1 MQNEIKKFLKL
12 ATSAKES
19 SLMVATSEKEIE
31 KLEQEASNIGFRK
44 IQNIREIFN
53 AVKNGEKIYFILKDE
68 LENNIYNILVQYP
81 TGQINAYD
89 GKDNLVANPNYQTGA
104 VLILITEENLVKIE
118 KGEKSLLNL
127 IGLTWRK

>member
-53 AVKNGEKIYFILKDE
+53 AVENGEKYIYSERRVRK
-68 LENNIYNILVQYP
+68 QY
-81 TGQINAYD
+81 
-89 GKDNLVANPNYQTGA
+89 L
-104 VLILITEENLVKIE
+104 
-118 KGEKSLLNL
+118 
-127 IGLTWRK
+127 